1 MSSVQH
7 YLLRKSI
14 TLNKNANIFMTQ
26 QEINEQR
33 LYRNGKIVP
42 YYIVGK
48 PEIMDKKQNIVQPTE
63 DSTINIKI
71 KPISYKEYK
80 SKLSQQQQNIELE
93 EGEMIE
99 FDMELDQV
107 ENEIEQVKN
116 KQKKNHFQLPLQN
129 LSQADI
135 AAANKDDK
143 IMKSFEQQQISWQKR
158 VTQSAQRCKRNVSQS
173 IYNQIQVERQ
183 KNEDRNLLDLI
194 QTDAERHG
202 NKLWERQ
209 LRSSSEV
216 MKTNQKIKA
225 KGLEIIRSMNNSGVY
240 KRPKSFVQRFEERQD
255 KVNELTAKG
264 NSIDNLQVEGLSQLA
279 RETSSLCKIIKDQ
292 KEKELQQKL
301 IKNNTSNASVSQ
313 TRRKHKA
320 TFKRIVPAENLNH
333 SQEIISINYDKSI
346 LRQQGK
352 LEIYKQFF

>member
-26 QEINEQR
+26 QEVDEQR

-48 PEIMDKKQNIVQPTE
+48 PEIMDKKLINAQPNE
-63 DSTINIKI
+63 DSQMNIKI

-80 SKLSQQQQNIELE
+80 SKVSQKQKNNQVEDDQF
-93 EGEMIE
+93 IE
-99 FDMELDQV
+99 FDMELGQV
-107 ENEIEQVKN
+107 EEEIKQVQIQ
-116 KQKKNHFQLPLQN
+116 QKINQFKLPLSK
-129 LSQADI
+129 LSQADL
-135 AAANKDDK
+135 AAADKDDR
-143 IMKSFEQQQISWQKR
+143 IMKSFEQQQINWQQR
-158 VTQSAQRCKRNVSQS
+158 VIKSAQRCKRHVSQS
-173 IYNQIQVERQ
+173 IYNKIQAERE
-183 KNEDRNLLDLI
+183 KNEDRKLLDLI

-216 MKTNQKIKA
+216 LETNQKIKA
-225 KGLEIIRSMNNSGVY
+225 QGLEIIKQMNNSGVY

-255 KVNELTAKG
+255 KVNELIAQG
-264 NSIDNLQVEGLSQLA
+264 NSIQNLQVEGLSQLA
-279 RETSSLCKIIKDQ
+279 RETSSLYKIINDQ
-292 KEKELQQKL
+292 KELQL
-301 IKNNTSNASVSQ
+301 NKNNTSNNQ
-313 TRRKHKA
+313 IPHTKRKYKGP
-320 TFKRIVPAENLNH
+320 FKKLVPVENLNQ
-333 SQEIISINYDKSI
+333 SQEILSINYDKQF